1 MDKFIIGSH
10 QSFTKGFN
18 GLYKSMKEQN
28 GNTFQFFMRNP
39 RGSKRKEF
47 DREDADKLIE
57 NMQGDV
63 PIMLVHALYTLNPC
77 SNKDYVKEFARDV
90 LREDIERLEYF
101 GKHLYN
107 FHPGSHLG
115 QGTEVGINIISDLL
129 NEILH
134 EDMQTTVLLETMAG
148 KGTEIGRNF
157 EELAMIIERVNLKD
171 KLGICM
177 DTCHIHEGGYDI
189 VNDLDGVLEEFD
201 KIIGL
206 ERLKAI
212 HLNDSKNPIGA
223 HKDRHEEI
231 GKGHIGLEAI
241 RRIINHKKLRALPF
255 YLETPLDNEGHK
267 IEIELLRSM
276 RE

>member
-63 PIMLVHALYTLNPC
+63 PIMLVHAPYTLNPC

>member
-47 DREDADKLIE
+47 DQEDADKLIE

-63 PIMLVHALYTLNPC
+63 PIMLVHAPYTLNPC
-77 SNKDYVKEFARDV
+77 SDKDYVKEFARDV

-134 EDMQTTVLLETMAG
+134 EDMYTTVLLETMAG

-241 RRIINHKKLRALPF
+241 KKIINHEKLRNLPF

-267 IEIELLRSM
+267 REIELLRGM

>member
-57 NMQGDV
+57 NMQGEV
-63 PIMLVHALYTLNPC
+63 PIMLVHAPYTLNPC
-77 SNKDYVKEFARDV
+77 SDKDYVKEFARDV

-134 EDMQTTVLLETMAG
+134 EDMHTTVLLETMAG

-241 RRIINHKKLRALPF
+241 RRIINHEKLRALPF